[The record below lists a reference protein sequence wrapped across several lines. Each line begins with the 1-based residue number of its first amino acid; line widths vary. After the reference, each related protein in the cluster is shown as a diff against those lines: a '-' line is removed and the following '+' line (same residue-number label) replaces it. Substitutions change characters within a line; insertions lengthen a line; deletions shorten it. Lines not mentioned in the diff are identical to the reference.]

1 MNDPHA
7 FELRKLVVPE
17 LIFGEEA
24 RLLAGRYCRNL
35 GIRKALVVTDPGVE
49 GAGWTANV
57 VESLRDEGIDAAL
70 FRGVS
75 SNPRAGQ
82 VMAGAEAYAAE
93 SCNGLVAVG
102 GGSPMDCAKGI
113 GICAESGGRNIL
125 EFEGVDEVPVTAPP
139 LVCVP
144 TTAGTAADISQFAIF
159 TDTAR
164 KVKIA
169 VVSKR
174 IVPDAALIDPVTTMT
189 MPPYLTACTAMDALC
204 HGIEAYVSTATS
216 AITDLHA
223 LEAIRI
229 IRNTL
234 LPVLEHPNSYR
245 YRGKMMLASLHA
257 GIAFSNASLGAVHA
271 LAHSVGGFLDFTHG
285 EANAI
290 LLEPVIAYNFGAAAG
305 RYREVADAMGLT
317 TKGMPD
323 DEVRDA
329 LVDMIHRLRVVAGLG
344 QSLGGLGLSAEN
356 IPALAENA
364 IRDPCL
370 ATNPRTPTLRE
381 IEAIYEAAL

>member
-1 MNDPHA
+1 MNEAHA

-49 GAGWTANV
+49 EAGWTAHV
-57 VESLRDEGIDAAL
+57 VESLRNEGIDVAL
-70 FRGVS
+70 FRDVS
-75 SNPRAGQ
+75 SNPRAEQ
-82 VMAGAEAYAAE
+82 VMTGVEAYVGGN
-93 SCNGLVAVG
+93 CNGLVAVG

-113 GICAESGGRNIL
+113 GICAESEGRNIL
-125 EFEGVDEVPVTAPP
+125 EFEGVDEVSVTAPP
-139 LVCVP
+139 LICVP

-159 TDTAR
+159 TDAER

-174 IVPDAALIDPVTTMT
+174 IVPDAALIDPVTTIT
-189 MPPYLTACTAMDALC
+189 MNPYLTACTAMDALC

-229 IRNTL
+229 IRNIL
-234 LPVLEHPNSYR
+234 IPVLDHPKNYR
-245 YRGKMMLASLHA
+245 SRGMMMLASLHA

-271 LAHSVGGFLDFTHG
+271 LAHSVGGLLDFTHG

-290 LLEPVIAYNFGAAAG
+290 LLEPVIAYNFDAAAE
-305 RYREVADAMGLT
+305 RYRDIADAMGVNQ
-317 TKGMPD
+317 KGMPD

-329 LVDMIHRLRVVAGLG
+329 LVDTIHRLRVAAGLG
-344 QSLGGLGLSAEN
+344 QSLGDLGLAAES
-356 IPALAENA
+356 IPGLAENA

-370 ATNPRTPTLRE
+370 ATNPRKPTLRD
-381 IEAIYEAAL
+381 IEVLYEAAV